1 MSITDAIKDM
11 EKHMGMDKNFSE
23 YMNAP
28 LPHNNQGY
36 VQKDY
41 KTGKLYVCCPH
52 CSKKNLM
59 IKDHTSISNLEL
71 KCKGS
76 NCKKIFFVNIKDGK
90 EIG

>member
-11 EKHMGMDKNFSE
+11 EKHMGVDNFE
-23 YMNAP
+23 DHMNAP

-36 VQKDY
+36 VQRDY

-52 CSKKNLM
+52 CSKKNFM
-59 IKDHTSISNLEL
+59 ITNETKIHKLPW

-76 NCKKIFFVNIKDGK
+76 SCKKEFEVNV
-90 EIG
+90 

>member
-1 MSITDAIKDM
+1 MSIADAIKDM
-11 EKHMGMDKNFSE
+11 EKHMWIDDDFSE

-36 VQKDY
+36 VQRDY
-41 KTGKLYVCCPH
+41 KTGQLFVHCPL
-52 CSKKNLM
+52 CGKKNFM
-59 IKDHTSISNLEL
+59 ITDETRIHKLPW

-76 NCKKIFFVNIKDGK
+76 NCKKMFLINIKDGK

>member
-11 EKHMGMDKNFSE
+11 EKHMGIDNFGD

-36 VQKDY
+36 VQMDY
-41 KTGKLYVCCPH
+41 KTGKLWECCPH
-52 CSKKNLM
+52 CGKRNFM
-59 IKDHTSISNLEL
+59 ITGETRIHKLPW

-76 NCKKIFFVNIKDGK
+76 NCRKEFEVNV
-90 EIG
+90 

>member
-11 EKHMGMDKNFSE
+11 EKHMGVDSDFSE
-23 YMNAP
+23 HMNEP

-36 VQKDY
+36 VQRDY

-59 IKDHTSISNLEL
+59 IMD
-71 KCKGS
+71 
-76 NCKKIFFVNIKDGK
+76 
-90 EIG
+90 

>member
-11 EKHMGMDKNFSE
+11 EKHMGIDTEFSD

-36 VQKDY
+36 VQRDY
-41 KTGKLYVCCPH
+41 KTGILWVHCCHCGKKQFSITDETRIHKLPW
-52 CSKKNLM
+52 
-59 IKDHTSISNLEL
+59 

-76 NCKKIFFVNIKDGK
+76 SCKKEFEVNV
-90 EIG
+90 